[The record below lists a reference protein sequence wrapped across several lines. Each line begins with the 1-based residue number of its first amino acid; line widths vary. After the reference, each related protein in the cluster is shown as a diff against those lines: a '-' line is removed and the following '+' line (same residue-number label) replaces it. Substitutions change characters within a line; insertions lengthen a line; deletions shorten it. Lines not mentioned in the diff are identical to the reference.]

1 MDMGRLEQIGAAL
14 FAARRARELGCAARG
29 GGESALE
36 LTNLAVAVLSSRPP
50 TEWGPDG
57 GAAEEAAEAST
68 LLERAVELAAAA
80 EDTQQAVRALLAAA
94 TLREARGETEAAAA
108 ALERAASFHAA
119 WQPLPAEAARLKVVY
134 EGHHA
139 AARWAEKLEALK
151 ALVATLPP

>member
-1 MDMGRLEQIGAAL
+1 MDMGWLEQAAAAL

-36 LTNLAVAVLSSRPP
+36 LTNLAVALLSSRPP

-57 GAAEEAAEAST
+57 VAEEVTEADT

-80 EDTQQAVRALLAAA
+80 EDTQQAVRALLAAG

-108 ALERAASFHAA
+108 ALERAASLHAA
-119 WQPLPAEAARLKVVY
+119 WQPLPAEATRLKVVY

>member
-1 MDMGRLEQIGAAL
+1 MDMGRLEQTAAAL